1 MIIFDKKLGGKIQKA
16 YPCGLSSIIVNIPLV
31 GINAP
36 RKRPYIHKFIPL
48 VSIPRILGFTLVELM
63 VTVAVF
69 GILVAIAL
77 PNMRSIIQN
86 TRISTQ
92 INELTSDL
100 NFARSE
106 AIKRGTDVTVSN
118 VTVCR
123 SANPTA
129 ATPTCDTTAGV
140 GWNSGRIIFIDG
152 TPAVGA
158 TAAIAPNGQHA
169 AAETLLRIRE
179 VLDGTNTLTAND
191 TSGAG
196 GTNPNAQ
203 NLIVYTRAGGTTISS
218 NPPVVPA
225 VFNLCDERGATYG
238 RSLTIGPT
246 GRATVRKSPGGC

>member
-1 MIIFDKKLGGKIQKA
+1 MIILDKKLGEKIQKP
-16 YPCGLSSIIVNIPLV
+16 YPCEISFIAKNIPLV
-31 GINAP
+31 GIVAP
-36 RKRPYIHKFIPL
+36 YKRPYVHKFTPL

-106 AIKRGTDVTVSN
+106 AIKRGTDFTVSN
-118 VTVCR
+118 ITICK
-123 SANPTA
+123 SAIPTA
-129 ATPTCDTTAGV
+129 ATPTCNTTASA
-140 GWNSGRIIFIDG
+140 GWDSGRIIFIDG
-152 TPAVGA
+152 TPAVGVA
-158 TAAIAPNGQHA
+158 AAIAPNGQYA
-169 AAETLLRIRE
+169 AAETLLRVRE

-196 GTNPNAQ
+196 GPNAQ
-203 NLIVYTRAGGTTISS
+203 NLIIYTRAGGTTIS
-218 NPPVVPA
+218 VALAA
-225 VFNLCDERGATYG
+225 VFNLCDERGAAYG

-246 GRATVRKSPGGC
+246 GRATVTKPPVGC